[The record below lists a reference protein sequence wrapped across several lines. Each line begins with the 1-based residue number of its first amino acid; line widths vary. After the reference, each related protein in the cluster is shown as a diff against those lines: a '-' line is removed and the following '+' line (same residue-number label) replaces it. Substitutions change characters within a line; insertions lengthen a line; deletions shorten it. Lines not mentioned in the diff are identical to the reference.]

1 MVRKGKSRL
10 TKLLKRFDKM
20 MKSGLLTKVTK
31 RVSKGMRKT
40 YRGKKAPKG
49 FHFMPGGKLMRDSA
63 HKRKKRGGKKKAKT
77 RKKKR
82 GY

>member
-1 MVRKGKSRL
+1 MVRRKNGL
-10 TKLLKRFDKM
+10 TKLFKRFDKM

-63 HKRKKRGGKKKAKT
+63 HKRKKRGGKKKTKT

-82 GY
+82 RY